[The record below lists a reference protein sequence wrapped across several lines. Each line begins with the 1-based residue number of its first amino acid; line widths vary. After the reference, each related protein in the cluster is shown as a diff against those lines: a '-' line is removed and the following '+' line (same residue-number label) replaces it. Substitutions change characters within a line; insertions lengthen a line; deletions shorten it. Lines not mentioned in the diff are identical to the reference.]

1 MPSSHFQAKCIY
13 TDVLKLSCYLS
24 LSILKKLCKRQAL
37 CSHPFPPTLVKY
49 LLLMFA
55 LGSMDFQSHFYQRQ
69 GQEGA
74 AIGSS
79 KAASLWQ
86 KGAFERLKGKQGTWH
101 PFFLWQLLGM
111 FLTTPLKIKIS
122 ALKGGEFNS
131 APSYPFSTVLSKAAR
146 GVCIRQ
152 SLRAWV
158 DLQLAAHQMT
168 SCVSGHNRTTANFFI
183 CISCLWSK
191 SF

>member
-1 MPSSHFQAKCIY
+1 
-13 TDVLKLSCYLS
+13 
-24 LSILKKLCKRQAL
+24 
-37 CSHPFPPTLVKY
+37 
-49 LLLMFA
+49 
-55 LGSMDFQSHFYQRQ
+55 MDFQSHFYQRQ

-158 DLQLAAHQMT
+158 DLQLAAHQNDQL
-168 SCVSGHNRTTANFFI
+168 CVWTQQDNCQLLHLHFLPVVKELLRRRKLEFNYTPDITE
-183 CISCLWSK
+183 
-191 SF
+191 